1 MKNRPRLLLFILG
14 FLGILSL
21 VPVTTRLIM
30 AQPEAPAVPVAL
42 IQILSIIQP
51 SLMLFL
57 MVWLG
62 AVYSRKVG
70 LRAPVVEAVTESG
83 DGASVSAWG
92 ALRPQLM
99 PALVGGI
106 AGGVFLVLFYGLMAG
121 FLPSEFL
128 AAGRGMELPWYTK
141 LLYGGITEEI
151 LVRWGVMSFL
161 VWAAYRLTQRQGAV
175 KGTVIGSHNFIM
187 GILGS
192 ALVFA
197 AGHLPAAFTLTAHV
211 TPALVAYIIVGN
223 AGFGVIAGYLYW
235 KRGLECAILAHM
247 VAHLVMNALGI
258 LNLFGV
264 SDAAVAVSTLA
275 ARTAGA

>member
-1 MKNRPRLLLFILG
+1 MKNRPRLLLFLLG

-42 IQILSIIQP
+42 IQLLSIIQP

-83 DGASVSAWG
+83 DGASVSARG

-106 AGGVFLVLFYGLMAG
+106 VGGVFLVLFYGLMAG
-121 FLPSEFL
+121 FLPPEFL
-128 AAGRGMELPWYTK
+128 AAGRGMALPWYTK

-161 VWAAYRLTQRQGAV
+161 VWGAYRLTQRQGS
-175 KGTVIGSHNFIM
+175 VIGSHNFVI
-187 GILGS
+187 GILGAS
-192 ALVFA
+192 LVFA